1 METAT
6 KTGIEKVEDFQ
17 DLLLKKIRNNRLT
30 DDPIPGDR
38 PDGQSDR
45 QATAVESYIG
55 SD

>member
-6 KTGIEKVEDFQ
+6 KTGIEKVED
-17 DLLLKKIRNNRLT
+17 LSLKKFGIKKT
-30 DDPIPGDR
+30 EGSDR
-38 PDGQSDR
+38 QTDR